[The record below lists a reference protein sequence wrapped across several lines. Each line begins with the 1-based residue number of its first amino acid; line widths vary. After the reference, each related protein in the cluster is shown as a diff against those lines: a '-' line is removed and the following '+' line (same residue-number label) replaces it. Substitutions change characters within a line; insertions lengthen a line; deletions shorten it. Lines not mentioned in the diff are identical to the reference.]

1 MRVTKV
7 RKYGTIK
14 PNAVFGGGRGGLC
27 FKMKSVIKATAGLLV
42 LILLG
47 YVALGCL
54 VYGYYEPSI
63 KSLMADVNAESSR
76 QRGWEEAL
84 TEIEEECR
92 RLEAVQNNALSVQWK
107 QKDRLQQAV
116 KNEEIRNSLLR
127 KSIKDEKLQSAV
139 EWKLR
144 TEARLEQAQQALAKF
159 EGPKKDAKVEAKIQ
173 TLRQKLGAL
182 RVRRQ
187 VFQTMQD
194 RLNLMIEWRDRLKI
208 WPLPLIDRFVEK
220 EEPPAEK

>member
-1 MRVTKV
+1 M
-7 RKYGTIK
+7 
-14 PNAVFGGGRGGLC
+14 
-27 FKMKSVIKATAGLLV
+27 AGLLV
-42 LILLG
+42 LILLV

-54 VYGYYEPSI
+54 VHCYYEPSI

-92 RLEAVQNNALSVQWK
+92 RLEAVQNNALSIQKK

-127 KSIKDEKLQSAV
+127 KSIKDDKFPSAV

-144 TEARLEQAQQALAKF
+144 TEARLEKAQQALAKF
-159 EGPKKDAKVEAKIQ
+159 EAPKKDAKVEARIQ
-173 TLRQKLGAL
+173 ALRQKLEAL

-194 RLNLMIEWRDRLKI
+194 RLNLMIEWRDRFKS
-208 WPLPLIDRFVEK
+208 WSLPALDRIFEEK
-220 EEPPAEK
+220 NPSEK